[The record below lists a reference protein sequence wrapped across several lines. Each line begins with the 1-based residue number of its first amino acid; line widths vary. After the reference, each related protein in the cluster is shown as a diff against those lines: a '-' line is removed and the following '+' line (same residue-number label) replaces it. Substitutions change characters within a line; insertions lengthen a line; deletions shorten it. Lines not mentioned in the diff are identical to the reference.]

1 MPDDTGLDPTRQ
13 CRVRRG
19 ALWSAPPLLLSNYGS
34 NRAALWLFIPISHL
48 PDLFSRMTHR
58 HGAVHMNFEQLLREN
73 EPLAPM
79 TTLGIGGAARYFADV
94 TTVEALSSGI
104 EWARAL
110 KLPHFVLGGGSNI
123 VVADSGFAGLVLR
136 MSIRGIETRSS
147 GDNVLIT
154 AGAGEEWDPLV
165 ARCVAGNWAGF
176 ECLSGIPGR
185 VGATP
190 IQNVGAYGQE
200 TSESLTSVQA
210 LDQVTG
216 NIVELNAV
224 DCEFGYRTSRFKE
237 RDRARFVIAQVTYRL
252 SVNGKPAVRYPELQK
267 YLAERG
273 VNNPSLADVRDAV
286 LTIRRRKAMVIDP
299 SDTDSR
305 SVGSFFVNPVVS
317 IAELERIK
325 QDLSSDDLPAFPVSQ
340 DRVKLSAAWLIE
352 RAGIARGY
360 PYGNVGTS
368 TKHALAIVNRGGGTA
383 REVIE
388 LKDFIQ
394 KRVLDLTG
402 IALAVEPVF
411 VGFENSV

>member
-1 MPDDTGLDPTRQ
+1 MILDSIQRGNVGFDVRHSPKVMPPKEQ
-13 CRVRRG
+13 
-19 ALWSAPPLLLSNYGS
+19 
-34 NRAALWLFIPISHL
+34 
-48 PDLFSRMTHR
+48 
-58 HGAVHMNFEQLLREN
+58 NFEQLLREN
-73 EPLAPM
+73 VPLAPM
-79 TTLGIGGAARYFADV
+79 TTLGIGGSARYFADV
-94 TTVEALSSGI
+94 ATTEDLSSGI

-110 KLPHFVLGGGSNI
+110 KLPLFVLGGGSNI

-136 MSIRGIETRSS
+136 MSIRGIETRVS
-147 GDNVLIT
+147 GDSVLIT

-165 ARCVAGNWAGF
+165 ARCVASNWAGF

-190 IQNVGAYGQE
+190 IQNVGAYGQD

-216 NIVELNAV
+216 NIVELNAE

-237 RDRARFVIAQVTYRL
+237 RDRARFVIARVTYRL

-273 VNNPSLADVRDAV
+273 TNDPSLADVRDAV

-305 SVGSFFVNPVVS
+305 SVGSFFVNPVVA
-317 IAELERIK
+317 IAELDRIK
-325 QDLSSDDLPAFPVSQ
+325 QELTSEDLPAFPVSE

-352 RAGIARGY
+352 RAGIARGFTH
-360 PYGNVGTS
+360 GNVGTS

-388 LKDFIQ
+388 LKDLIQ
-394 KRVLDLTG
+394 TRVLDLTG

-411 VGFENSV
+411 VGFDGSG